1 MNQTEAL
8 LASLQAK
15 GIVLSAENGKLKCKA
30 PKGVLTEDI
39 QQALS
44 LHKLALLALLSAPS
58 QADVPASKAP
68 LSCAQQQLWFLY
80 QLSPEQGFYNNPM
93 AYKIT
98 GQLNPQALRDSF
110 AYVIERHA
118 SLRTRFGQQDG
129 QAFQEVLTQYVL
141 PWQTLDWQSMGSSQR
156 GQAIAATIVEDASRP
171 FALETALPIRA
182 SLIQTAAEEWIW
194 LVCVHHIVAD
204 GWSIGLLLSELMAAY
219 QAFSLHEQPQ
229 LDVLPLQYIDYA
241 RQQQQ
246 LLTPEIQAEQLA
258 YWKRQL
264 GDAPALLPLPTD
276 RPRPLIQRH
285 HGQRHFCQVSRDVL
299 ARLQQLGREQ
309 QCTLFMLLQAGFS
322 LILAKHANT
331 QDVSMG
337 TPFANRNRSELEP
350 LIGHFINTVV
360 LRNQPQPTQ
369 SLQEY
374 LKAVRQMVL
383 EAYENQDIPF
393 EQVVEAINPERSTSY
408 TPLFQ
413 VLLVLRN
420 LPKAASH
427 ELQDVQITALDAQN
441 HTAKFDLGLS
451 ITETEAGLDLEFEF
465 NTDLFDPD
473 TIARL
478 AGHYTY
484 LLSRMPSELML
495 PLQQLS
501 WVPPEEQQSI
511 LQQFS
516 RGPAAPA
523 WSDEDVIHCRFEQQ
537 ARRTPDAVAVV
548 YQGQQYRYAELD
560 RRASVLAARLLQ
572 SGVAPENCV
581 ALCLNRG
588 LHMPVAIL
596 GVLKA
601 GAAYVPMD
609 PDYPHDRLQ
618 HMLQDSGATMVVV
631 DDAGARALE
640 GCTVNGL
647 INLSQTDIGTQR
659 EPEMVLPKVS
669 RHQLAY
675 VIYTSGSTGKPKGV
689 MVEHGSAV
697 NFWRVMQGSTHEGLP
712 VPSVVALNS
721 AYTFDMSLKGWL
733 QLLSGHSLHI
743 LPQEIR
749 ADGAAL
755 LAYFRQT
762 GIAAFECTP
771 TQLDMLLAEGLLT
784 ATDLPL
790 QRVLI
795 GGEPVSPPMWSQLRQ
810 AEAIRFYNMYGPT
823 ECTVDVT
830 IGLINGAGEQPDIGS
845 VITGDRVYIL
855 DEALRPVP
863 VGVQG
868 ELYLAGAGLARGYL
882 NQPELTQ
889 TRFVP
894 DPFSPETGA
903 SMYRSGDLGRW
914 RQDGRIEYI
923 GRNDFQV
930 KLRGFRIELGEIE
943 KALMLLDDVRE
954 AVVLLDQTGEEGRL
968 VAAVARPGDPASRSL
983 PEWRAL
989 LLTALPAHMI
999 PSVFVEFPKLPQ
1011 TRNGK
1016 LDREQVLEAAQHAQG
1031 SYQVNLAS
1039 PRDHIELRLYQI
1051 WKSLLLQPAISIR
1064 DNFFDIGGTSISAI
1078 KLAHRIKAEFNM
1090 DLPLHD
1096 ILRYSS
1102 IEAMA
1107 GRLRQ
1112 AEDASSNGQL
1122 VTLRAGEGKHNVVCI
1137 HPAGGTAF
1145 CYLSLAKV
1153 LPESCGVYGIQ
1164 SPGIQPGEARLPSIE
1179 AMAEYY
1185 LQCITHLSAGPL
1197 VLTGLSFGGLVAY
1210 EMAARLVAEGHTQ
1223 VSVVMLDTQGVDD
1236 ETERAD
1242 IAQVSMQE
1250 FRQKLIKFNGMYPGI
1265 EDEQIERYFTV
1276 YNHNRLT
1283 RKAYFP
1289 GECGARVVLIQAMGG
1304 RERDLLREGRIFWR
1318 QRASRYYR
1326 VHLVHGDHWEML
1338 ETAEILRVGKVLK
1351 RELGLLSSQVVHKAG
1366 REQGEALPA

>member
-1 MNQTEAL
+1 MNQTQAL

-39 QQALS
+39 QQTLS
-44 LHKLALLALLSAPS
+44 AHKLALLALLTHESQSGQSAG
-58 QADVPASKAP
+58 KAP

-80 QLSPEQGFYNNPM
+80 QLSPEQGFYNNPL
-93 AYKIT
+93 AFRIT
-98 GQLNPQALRDSF
+98 GALNVAALRDSF
-110 AYVIERHA
+110 AYVVERHG
-118 SLRTRFGQQDG
+118 SLHTCFGQHDG
-129 QAFQEVLTQYVL
+129 QAFQEVLTQYTL
-141 PWQTLDWQSMGSSQR
+141 PWRALDWQALEPVQREQQIAAAIAEDGSSPFKL
-156 GQAIAATIVEDASRP
+156 EAS
-171 FALETALPIRA
+171 LPIRA
-182 SLIQTAAEEWIW
+182 TLIQCTAQEWVW
-194 LVCVHHIVAD
+194 LLCVHHIAAD

-219 QAFSLHEQPQ
+219 QAFSQHEQPQ
-229 LDVLPLQYIDYA
+229 LDALPIQYIDYA
-241 RQQQQ
+241 RQQQL
-246 LLTPEIQAEQLA
+246 LLTPSVQAEQLS
-258 YWKRQL
+258 YWRHQL
-264 GDAPALLPLPTD
+264 ADAPALLPLPTD
-276 RPRPLIQRH
+276 HPRPLIQRH
-285 HGQRHFCQVSRDVL
+285 RGQRHFCQVSHDVL
-299 ARLQQLGREQ
+299 VRLQQLGRAQ
-309 QCTLFMLLQAGFS
+309 QCTLFMLLEAGFA

-331 QDVSMG
+331 QDVSIG

-360 LRNQPQPTQ
+360 LRNQVLPTQ
-369 SLQEY
+369 SLQDY
-374 LKAVRQMVL
+374 LQAVRQTVL
-383 EAYENQDIPF
+383 GAYENQDVPF

-408 TPLFQ
+408 APLFQ

-420 LPKAASH
+420 LPKTASH
-427 ELQDVQITALDAQN
+427 ELQELQFTALDPQN

-465 NTDLFDPD
+465 DSDLFEPD
-473 TIARL
+473 TIVRL
-478 AGHYTY
+478 AGHYCY
-484 LLSRMPSELML
+484 LLSQMPTALML
-495 PLQQLS
+495 PLQQLT
-501 WVPPEEQQSI
+501 WVPPEERLHI
-511 LQQFS
+511 LEQFS
-516 RGPAAPA
+516 HGPASAA
-523 WSDEDVIHCRFEQQ
+523 GSDEDVIHYRFEQQ
-537 ARRTPDAVAVV
+537 VRRSPDAAAVV
-548 YQGQQYRYAELD
+548 YQGQQYSYSELD
-560 RRASVLAARLLQ
+560 TKASILAARLLEY
-572 SGVAPENCV
+572 GVAPEDRV
-581 ALCLNRG
+581 ALCLGRG
-588 LHMPVAIL
+588 LQMPVAIL

-609 PDYPHDRLQ
+609 PDYPPERLQ
-618 HMLQDSGATMVVV
+618 HMLQDSGASVVVV
-631 DDAGARALE
+631 DHAGAQAVQP
-640 GCTVNGL
+640 CTVDRL
-647 INLSQTDIGTQR
+647 INLSEIEALPVQSLTF
-659 EPEMVLPKVS
+659 PKVS
-669 RHQLAY
+669 SRHLAY

-689 MVEHGSAV
+689 MVEHRSAV
-697 NFWRVMQGSTHEGLP
+697 NFWRVMQRTTHEGLP
-712 VPSVVALNS
+712 VPSPVALNS

-733 QLLSGHSLHI
+733 QLLSGHSVHI

-755 LAYFRQT
+755 MAYFRQN

-771 TQLDMLLAEGLLT
+771 TQLDMLLGEGLL
-784 ATDLPL
+784 AASGLPL
-790 QRVLI
+790 RRVLI

-810 AEAIRFYNMYGPT
+810 AEAIRFFNMYGPT

-830 IGLINGAGEQPDIGS
+830 IGEINGAGEQPEIGS
-845 VITGDRVYIL
+845 VIAGDRVYIL
-855 DEALRPVP
+855 DDALQPVP
-863 VGVQG
+863 IGVQG

-882 NQPELTQ
+882 NQPALTQ
-889 TRFVP
+889 ARFVP
-894 DPFSPETGA
+894 DPFVKEEGA
-903 SMYRSGDLGRW
+903 LMYRSGDLGRW
-914 RQDGRIEYI
+914 RCDGRIEYV

-943 KALMLLDDVRE
+943 KALMLLEDVRE
-954 AVVLLDQTGEEGRL
+954 AVVLLDQSGEEARL
-968 VAAVARPGDPASRSL
+968 VAAVARSGEQENRSL
-983 PEWRAL
+983 PEWRAM
-989 LLTALPAHMI
+989 LLTALPTHMI
-999 PSVFVEFPKLPQ
+999 PSVFVEFPRLPQ

-1016 LDREQVLEAAQHAQG
+1016 LDREQVLAAARQTQG

-1051 WKSLLLQPAISIR
+1051 WKGLLLQPAISIR

-1090 DLPLHD
+1090 ELPLHD

-1112 AEDASSNGQL
+1112 TEATSSNGQL
-1122 VTLRAGEGKHNVVCI
+1122 VTLRAGEGQQNVVCI

-1164 SPGIQPGEARLPSIE
+1164 SPGIQPDEARLPSIE

-1185 LQCITHLSAGPL
+1185 LQCIAHLSAGPL

-1210 EMAARLVAEGHTQ
+1210 EMAARLVADGHTQ

-1236 ETERAD
+1236 EAERAD
-1242 IAQVSMQE
+1242 IAQVNMQE

-1265 EDEQIERYFTV
+1265 EDGQIERYFQV
-1276 YNHNRLT
+1276 YNHNRMT

-1289 GECGARVVLIQAMGG
+1289 GVCGARVILIQAMGG
-1304 RERDLLREGRIFWR
+1304 RERYWLREGRAFWQ

-1338 ETAEILRVGKVLK
+1338 ETAEILRVGKVLS
-1351 RELGLLSSQVVHKAG
+1351 RELRQLSRQDVNRTGFEYA
-1366 REQGEALPA
+1366 EALPA